1 MNSSFNDVVSTGRS
15 LWHQRYDVRGLMRAK
30 GALNGLSSSGSYDYT
45 LRLWNASDGRQLPG

>member
-1 MNSSFNDVVSTGRS
+1 
-15 LWHQRYDVRGLMRAK
+15 MRAK